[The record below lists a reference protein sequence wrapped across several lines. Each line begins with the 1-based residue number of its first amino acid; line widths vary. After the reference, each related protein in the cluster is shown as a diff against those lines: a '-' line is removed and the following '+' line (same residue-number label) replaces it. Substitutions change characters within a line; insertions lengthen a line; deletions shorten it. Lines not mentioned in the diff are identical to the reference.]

1 MGFLTRGARPVGTLL
16 EWRVR
21 LFSVGGVLGVAGTLL
36 EERWLTGLA
45 IVVLGTGVLI
55 RFLPG
60 GTAPEGRP
68 DPEEQDPEDT

>member
-1 MGFLTRGARPVGTLL
+1 MGFLTRRASPAGPLL

-21 LFSVGGVLGVAGTLL
+21 LFSAGGVLGVAGILI

-45 IVVLGTGVLI
+45 IVLLGAGVLI

-60 GTAPEGRP
+60 DRGGRG
-68 DPEEQDPEDT
+68 PEDTDEK